1 MNKKPLLP
9 EALHIIQSCIS
20 RRCAGLKSFC
30 PAGLKIVLPV
40 FLLFL
45 AISVCP
51 GLAQADDAAATNP
64 HPAAGDIV
72 LPMPKGLSMAFRVV
86 AVPSHSLL
94 RSLETTMGTTGTSQ
108 DEDLSAT
115 ESGYR
120 ARLSAPFS
128 DRDIPDSWKKSL
140 PEDATGSFFY
150 YLIAKYEVTRL
161 QYRAVMEDEAK
172 ELSRDRDD
180 SLPVSNIS
188 WYDAMAFTAR
198 YTDWLIA
205 NHPDMLP
212 GFYQDA
218 RNTGFVRLPTEAE
231 WEYAAHGGQFES
243 TNYRQQPFFH
253 MDEGKSMSD
262 YAVFGTTAP
271 APAGS
276 KEPNPLGLYDT
287 AGNVAEM
294 TLDAFRFT
302 SGGRLQGSAGGFV
315 RKGGSFAEKEQ
326 ELYPGS
332 REEFALF
339 TKKGST
345 KAADL
350 GFRPVISG
358 INTPEGDRML
368 RLEEEY
374 NRMSGQTET
383 KDTSNEAAAS
393 TPMGELNRLIRKT
406 TDPVLLSHLV
416 YLRSELAKSN
426 IVQNQERA
434 NRACNQLQQCAMLL
448 EVIRNINHK
457 SYITEKM
464 ELRAINMGLETATT
478 NAKKKEWQKKKKA
491 KEQELAA
498 NNALLRETTDSYISE
513 MKDISRLDSNDVAA
527 SFQVLEALYRGNDR
541 YNTRMSRMLK
551 LVRKHYDALAGS
563 GTLSQ
568 DALLKEL
575 GAEK

>member
-1 MNKKPLLP
+1 MIKEPLLP
-9 EALHIIQSCIS
+9 CAPYPGHIWHAMQKARLRLKTALPAAVLLLCFCLFAGTAEA
-20 RRCAGLKSFC
+20 GNGFE
-30 PAGLKIVLPV
+30 
-40 FLLFL
+40 
-45 AISVCP
+45 
-51 GLAQADDAAATNP
+51 AATNP
-64 HPAAGDIV
+64 HPEAGDIV
-72 LPMPKGLSMAFRVV
+72 LPMPKGLSMTFRVV
-86 AVPSHSLL
+86 AVPAHSLL
-94 RSLETTMGTTGTSQ
+94 RSLETTMGTTGTSA
-108 DEDLSAT
+108 DEELSAT

-128 DRDIPDSWKKSL
+128 DKDIPESWKKSL
-140 PEDATGSFFY
+140 PGDASGSFFY

-161 QYRAVMEDEAK
+161 QYRAVMEDETK
-172 ELSRDRDD
+172 ELTAENGD

-198 YTDWLIA
+198 YTDWLIS
-205 NHPDMLP
+205 NHPDVLP

-218 RNTGFVRLPTEAE
+218 RNTGFVRLPTEVE

-253 MDEGKSMSD
+253 MDEGKTIAD
-262 YAVFGTTAP
+262 YAVCGTTSP
-271 APAGS
+271 APVGS
-276 KEPNPLGLYDT
+276 KNPNPLGIYDT

-294 TLDAFRFT
+294 TLDAFRF
-302 SGGRLQGSAGGFV
+302 SAGGKLQGSAGGFV

-332 REEFALF
+332 RDEFALF

-358 INTPEGDRML
+358 INTPEGDRIL
-368 RLEEEY
+368 RLEQEY
-374 NRMSGQTET
+374 NRMSGQTESQ
-383 KDTSNEAAAS
+383 DNSNEAAAS

-434 NRACNQLQQCAMLL
+434 NKACNLIQQCAMTL
-448 EVIRNINHK
+448 EGIRNINHK
-457 SYITEKM
+457 SFIIENL
-464 ELRAINMGLETATT
+464 ELKAINITLERSTSE
-478 NAKKKEWQKKKKA
+478 KQKKEWLKRKKM

-498 NNALLRETTDSYISE
+498 NASLLKETTASYIS
-513 MKDISRLDSNDVAA
+513 DIKEISLFDSNDVTAG
-527 SFQVLEALYRGNDR
+527 FQVLEALYRGNDR
-541 YNTRMSRMLK
+541 YNTRMSRILK
-551 LVRKHYDALAGS
+551 LVRKHYDAVLNKGS
-563 GTLSQ
+563 LNQ

-575 GAEK
+575 SEER

>member
-1 MNKKPLLP
+1 MKKEP
-9 EALHIIQSCIS
+9 
-20 RRCAGLKSFC
+20 
-30 PAGLKIVLPV
+30 VLPCAPYPGQNALQKARILIKKALPLAV
-40 FLLFL
+40 LLICFCL
-45 AISVCP
+45 FA
-51 GLAQADDAAATNP
+51 GTAKAQNGFEAATNP
-64 HPAAGDIV
+64 HPEAGDIV
-72 LPMPKGLSMAFRVV
+72 LPMPKGLSMTFRVV

-94 RSLETTMGTTGTSQ
+94 RSLETTMGTTGTSA
-108 DEDLSAT
+108 DEELSAT

-128 DRDIPDSWKKSL
+128 DKDIPESWKKSL
-140 PEDATGSFFY
+140 PGDATGSFFY

-172 ELSRDRDD
+172 ELTAGNGD

-218 RNTGFVRLPTEAE
+218 RNTGFVRLPTEVE

-253 MDEGKSMSD
+253 MDEGKTIAD
-262 YAVFGTTAP
+262 YAVCKTTAP
-271 APAGS
+271 APVGS
-276 KEPNPLGLYDT
+276 KNPNPLGIYDT

-294 TLDAFRFT
+294 TLDAFRF
-302 SGGRLQGSAGGFV
+302 SAGGKLQGSAGGFV
-315 RKGGSFAEKEQ
+315 RKGGSYAEKEQ

-332 REEFALF
+332 REEFSLF

-345 KAADL
+345 KSADL

-358 INTPEGDRML
+358 INTPEGDRIL

-374 NRMSGQTET
+374 NRMSGQTESH
-383 KDTSNEAAAS
+383 DNSNEAAAS

-434 NRACNQLQQCAMLL
+434 NKACNQIQQCAMTL
-448 EVIRNINHK
+448 EGIRNINHK
-457 SYITEKM
+457 SFIIENL
-464 ELRAINMGLETATT
+464 ELKAINITIEKSTSD
-478 NAKKKEWQKKKKA
+478 KQKKEWLKRKKV

-498 NNALLRETTDSYISE
+498 NQALLKETAASYISDIKE
-513 MKDISRLDSNDVAA
+513 ISRLDSNDVTA

-541 YNTRMSRMLK
+541 YNTRMSRILK
-551 LVRKHYDALAGS
+551 LVRKHYDAVLNKGA
-563 GTLSQ
+563 LNQ

-575 GAEK
+575 SEER

>member
-1 MNKKPLLP
+1 MNIKPLLP
-9 EALHIIQSCIS
+9 EYIQQAWTNGPCIK
-20 RRCAGLKSFC
+20 RPCAGGIK
-30 PAGLKIVLPV
+30 KVLPV
-40 FLLFL
+40 FLLF
-45 AISVCP
+45 IFFSVFSVFP
-51 GLAQADDAAATNP
+51 GTARAEDTAATNP
-64 HPAAGDIV
+64 HPAQGDIV
-72 LPMPKGLSMAFRVV
+72 LPMPKGLSMTFRVV

-108 DEDLSAT
+108 DDDLSAT

-128 DRDIPDSWKKSL
+128 DRDIPESWKKSL

-161 QYRAVMEDEAK
+161 QYKAVMEDEAK
-172 ELSRDRDD
+172 ELARDKDD

-212 GFYQDA
+212 GFYQDS
-218 RNTGFVRLPTEAE
+218 RNTGFVRLPTETE

-253 MDEGKSMSD
+253 MAEGKSMSD
-262 YAVFGTTAP
+262 YAVFGTTSP
-271 APAGS
+271 APVGT
-276 KEPNPLGLYDT
+276 KEPNPLGIYDT

-302 SGGRLQGSAGGFV
+302 SGGKLQGSAGGFV
-315 RKGGSFAEKEQ
+315 RKGGAFDEKEQ

-416 YLRSELAKSN
+416 YLRSELANSN

-434 NRACNQLQQCAMLL
+434 NRACNQIQQCAMLL

-457 SYITEKM
+457 SFIIENL
-464 ELRAINMGLETATT
+464 ELKAINIAMEKAAAG
-478 NAKKKEWQKKKKA
+478 KQKEWQKKKKA

-498 NNALLRETTDSYISE
+498 NTALLKETTASYISE
-513 MKDISRLDSNDVAA
+513 MKDISRLDSNDVTA

-551 LVRKHYDALAGS
+551 LVRKHYDALSAS
-563 GTLSQ
+563 KTLSQ
-568 DALLKEL
+568 DALLQEL
-575 GAEK
+575 GAER